1 MVLTVLVQRAKIK
14 KDPIYFDNCFD
25 MMNQI
30 NRIYF
35 DPKDPEKPFTGAKS
49 ENGTEW
55 WLIPQIKR
63 GIVF

>member
-1 MVLTVLVQRAKIK
+1 MSGRCE
-14 KDPIYFDNCFD
+14 IYY
-25 MMNQI
+25 
-30 NRIYF
+30 RSIYF
-35 DPKDPEKPFTGAKS
+35 DPKDPEKPSTGAKS

>member
-1 MVLTVLVQRAKIK
+1 
-14 KDPIYFDNCFD
+14 

-35 DPKDPEKPFTGAKS
+35 DPKDPEKPPTGAKS

-63 GIVF
+63 GIVLLRWGQGCI